1 MVMMQQLSGG
11 LGMTVLIYSQ
21 SRPLQQALQSS
32 LNAMGCKAVV
42 TISTANE
49 AETILAVQN
58 VEVALVTDV
67 GMITTLRNI
76 SPDLPIVSLS
86 SNASDVSA
94 RHLRKPFRI
103 QELEQ
108 CLMAS
113 ACENSGQQPS
123 AMAL

>member
-11 LGMTVLIYSQ
+11 LGMTVLIYSR

-42 TISTANE
+42 TISTASE

-58 VEVALVTDV
+58 VEVALVTDA

>member
-1 MVMMQQLSGG
+1 MMQQLSGG
-11 LGMTVLIYSQ
+11 LGMTVLIYSR

-42 TISTANE
+42 TISTASE

-58 VEVALVTDV
+58 VEVALVTDA

>member
-1 MVMMQQLSGG
+1 
-11 LGMTVLIYSQ
+11 MTVLIYSQ

-42 TISTANE
+42 TISTASE

-58 VEVALVTDV
+58 VEVALVTDA
-67 GMITTLRNI
+67 GMITALRNI

-94 RHLRKPFRI
+94 RHLRKPFRV

-123 AMAL
+123 AMTL

>member
-1 MVMMQQLSGG
+1 MMQQLSGG

>member
-1 MVMMQQLSGG
+1 MMQQLSGG

-42 TISTANE
+42 TISTASE

-58 VEVALVTDV
+58 VEVALVTDA

>member
-1 MVMMQQLSGG
+1 MMQQLSGG

-58 VEVALVTDV
+58 VEVALVTDA
-67 GMITTLRNI
+67 GMITALRNI

-86 SNASDVSA
+86 SNASDVSV
-94 RHLRKPFRI
+94 RHLSKPFRI

-113 ACENSGQQPS
+113 ACDNAGQQPS
-123 AMAL
+123 VMAL

>member
-1 MVMMQQLSGG
+1 MMQQLSDG
-11 LGMTVLIYSQ
+11 LGMTVLIYSR

-42 TISTANE
+42 TISTASE

-58 VEVALVTDV
+58 VEVALVTDA